1 MGWEFMQAG
10 NGRKRVFRV
19 VDPLDHEVTVF
30 GRALEIP
37 HDLENVLVD
46 RDRTAQV
53 EHHVR
58 AGRDLAELPQNRPA
72 AQERDV
78 FREPNSHPMPR
89 AGRILRID
97 VKEVRV
103 EITVMED
110 HDYCDGKSEDDAG

>member
-1 MGWEFMQAG
+1 MQAG

-19 VDPLDHEVTVF
+19 VDLLDHEVTVF
-30 GRALEIP
+30 GRGLEIP

-46 RDRTAQV
+46 RDRAAQV

-97 VKEVRV
+97 VKEMRV
-103 EITVMED
+103 EVAVMED